1 MFGYSVRISLFNK
14 SLKTAFAKALQ
25 CKMLALVENLPVCL
39 SVYMAVY
46 LSTILHIASYGKV
59 ECQ

>member
-39 SVYMAVY
+39 STWLSIY
-46 LSTILHIASYGKV
+46 LLFYILLATGK
-59 ECQ
+59 